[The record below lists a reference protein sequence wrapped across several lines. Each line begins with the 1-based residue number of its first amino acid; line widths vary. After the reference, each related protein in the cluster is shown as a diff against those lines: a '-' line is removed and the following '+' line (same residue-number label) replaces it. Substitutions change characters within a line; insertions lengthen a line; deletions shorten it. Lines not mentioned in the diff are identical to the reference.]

1 MAETL
6 GAVVGVV
13 AFGLNLATT
22 LQTYTELT
30 REANDALHDVVFE
43 VNATAS
49 ALRQLQAIVDADK
62 AVSHLD
68 DSPARVLN
76 DSGVR
81 EIENLAAKCETV
93 YKTIVKLVQKAS
105 GSESD
110 PPNATAASQHALDP
124 ASLKPMTVLQRL
136 RWPWLTPRIERC
148 QQQLR
153 WLKISLLVT
162 LQVANLALQ
171 QMRRDNDPIS
181 TQANS
186 LTDVVQTLQERQV
199 ELAKKLA
206 GFSQTSLEDAANLRA
221 WKAAYGTETG
231 FSEASSIPGRKS
243 HLTAVGHVTGKPK
256 DINGVE
262 QAVKTEANPKPG
274 TISGVG
280 TAPVQATDDRDAPV
294 DELKKPAST
303 RDMGIGTGIE
313 PEKRGLP
320 EAGAAV
326 ATNPEPPSAT
336 MATTSQVAHEPAS
349 LGIQRMAPEP
359 LPKAAHVKMHS
370 KASEPSKKR
379 RTIPLFSR
387 FRKVPDLQSQLFGED
402 DKFSHDP
409 PSRTLEAFVAEL
421 GMIRK
426 VPFGHD
432 RLVYGLNQ
440 VHKHRLI
447 ATWAKYL
454 NSSAE
459 KQALI
464 GKITDMAKRTSHRAM
479 SLLTFHEIE
488 RPDGSDAILA
498 FFALN
503 QLQEPVT
510 FIDAEV
516 ARGIVSVRELLSR
529 LTNAPSATT

>member
-1 MAETL
+1 M
-6 GAVVGVV
+6 
-13 AFGLNLATT
+13 
-22 LQTYTELT
+22 
-30 REANDALHDVVFE
+30 
-43 VNATAS
+43 
-49 ALRQLQAIVDADK
+49 
-62 AVSHLD
+62 
-68 DSPARVLN
+68 
-76 DSGVR
+76 
-81 EIENLAAKCETV
+81 
-93 YKTIVKLVQKAS
+93 
-105 GSESD
+105 
-110 PPNATAASQHALDP
+110 
-124 ASLKPMTVLQRL
+124 
-136 RWPWLTPRIERC
+136 
-148 QQQLR
+148 
-153 WLKISLLVT
+153 
-162 LQVANLALQ
+162 
-171 QMRRDNDPIS
+171 
-181 TQANS
+181 
-186 LTDVVQTLQERQV
+186 VQTLQERQV

-303 RDMGIGTGIE
+303 RDMGIGTGSKTLEPRRNPSVSEQVGVHSSYAHAFHAPGVALTNAVE

-379 RTIPLFSR
+379 RTIPLFPR

-402 DKFSHDP
+402 DKFSHDS

-454 NSSAE
+454 NSTAE

-464 GKITDMAKRTSHRAM
+464 GKTTDMAKRMSHRAM

-488 RPDGSDAILA
+488 RPDGSEAILA

-510 FIDAEV
+510 FIDFAQRRHSIPFGACQSHDVWTNV
-516 ARGIVSVRELLSR
+516 APCLQHQRANACLSHRAFMNSSWRCTRTR
-529 LTNAPSATT
+529 LTCQSHCPKVNLNGKLVTGLLRQYTLCCGVLR